1 MTTIVLDLWL
11 ALSDVD
17 RDADTLILL
26 GKRHFIKLSLA
37 ANQALGMTRA
47 EIPLKV
53 GQRTFPKSLRAPE
66 PAFYLWHAAPMRLE
80 DELDM
85 ARVWWA
91 SDQGLRPWEAL
102 SPPGRFE
109 PPLEDLL
116 STTP

>member
-53 GQRTFPKSLRAPE
+53 GQRTFPKSLHAPGTRLLSL
-66 PAFYLWHAAPMRLE
+66 ACCSHAARRR
-80 DELDM
+80 
-85 ARVWWA
+85 A
-91 SDQGLRPWEAL
+91 
-102 SPPGRFE
+102 
-109 PPLEDLL
+109 
-116 STTP
+116 